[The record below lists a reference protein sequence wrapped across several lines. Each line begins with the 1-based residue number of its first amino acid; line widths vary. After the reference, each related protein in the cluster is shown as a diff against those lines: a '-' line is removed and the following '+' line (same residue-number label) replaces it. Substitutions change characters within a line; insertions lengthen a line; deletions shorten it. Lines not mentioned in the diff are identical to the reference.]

1 MEEFFHGI
9 LLEKNSSILPMDKIK
24 LLSLIVP
31 AYRQEKTIVENIKKL
46 DQVLATLPYKYEI
59 IVIVDGF
66 LDKTYERINKIK
78 KRNIKVFGHKENK
91 GKGYAVKHGVLKAK
105 GDIVGFI
112 DGGMDISPLAIPLL
126 LDQMNFHDADIVL
139 GSKLH
144 PESKVNYPLT
154 RKILSWGYRTL
165 TQLFFGFVVRD
176 TQVGLKFFKRKVV
189 KDVFP
194 RIMVKKFA
202 FDVEVLAVARARGFT
217 KIYEGPVKLD
227 FSGASSITSKNFW
240 KVIFFMLWD
249 TAAILYRL
257 KILRYYDK
265 KKKIV

>member
-1 MEEFFHGI
+1 
-9 LLEKNSSILPMDKIK
+9 MDKTK

-31 AYRQEKTIVENIKKL
+31 SYKQEKTIVENIRKL
-46 DQVLATLPYKYEI
+46 EQLLATLPYKYEI

-66 LDKTYERINKIK
+66 LDKTYERIKKIK
-78 KRNIKVFGHKENK
+78 KRNVKIFGHKENK
-91 GKGYAVKHGVLKAK
+91 GKGYAVKHGMLKAK

-112 DGGMDISPLAIPLL
+112 DGGMDISPLTIPLL
-126 LDQMNFHDADIVL
+126 LDQMIFHDADIVL

-154 RKILSWGYRTL
+154 RKILSWGYRIL
-165 TQLFFGFVVRD
+165 TRLFFGFVVRD

-194 RIMVKKFA
+194 IILVKKFA

-217 KIYEGPVKLD
+217 KIYEGPVQLD
-227 FSGASSITSKNFW
+227 FSGVNSITSTNFW
-240 KVIFFMLWD
+240 KVIFSMLWD
-249 TAAILYRL
+249 TAAIFYRL
-257 KILRYYDK
+257 KILRYYDTQRK
-265 KKKIV
+265 SI

>member
-1 MEEFFHGI
+1 MG
-9 LLEKNSSILPMDKIK
+9 NIK
-24 LLSLIVP
+24 LLSLLVP
-31 AYRQEKTIVENIKKL
+31 AYKQEKTIVENIKRL

-66 LDKTYERINKIK
+66 LDKTYEKTRKIR
-78 KRNIKVFGHKENK
+78 KRNIKIFGYKKNQ
-91 GKGYAVKHGVLKAK
+91 GKGFAVKYGMLKAK

-112 DGGMDISPLAIPLL
+112 DGGMDINPLSIPLL
-126 LDQMNFHDADIVL
+126 LDQMSFHDADIVL

-144 PESKVNYPLT
+144 PESRVNYPLI

-165 TQLFFGFVVRD
+165 TRLFFGFVVRD
-176 TQVGLKFFKRKVV
+176 TQVGLKFFKKKVV

-194 RIMVKKFA
+194 RILIKKFA

-217 KIYEGPVKLD
+217 KIYEGPVQLD
-227 FSGASSITSKNFW
+227 FSGVSSITSTNFW
-240 KVIFFMLWD
+240 KVIFYMLWD
-249 TAAILYRL
+249 TAAIFYRL

-265 KKKIV
+265 PIKRQ